1 MRNVMNS
8 TEGAAL
14 RVQLDGMIAVLER
27 FDQMA
32 GLAGDEPVLRLIA
45 CLYGAREAA
54 SEIEMRPQP
63 PRIEAV
69 PLPAQGVR
77 LSKN

>member
-14 RVQLDGMIAVLER
+14 RVQLDGMIAALER

-32 GLAGDEPVLRLIA
+32 GLAGDQPVLRMIA
-45 CLYGAREAA
+45 NLYAAREAA

-63 PRIEAV
+63 KHRDVSSLHAK
-69 PLPAQGVR
+69 GVR
-77 LSKN
+77 LHKS